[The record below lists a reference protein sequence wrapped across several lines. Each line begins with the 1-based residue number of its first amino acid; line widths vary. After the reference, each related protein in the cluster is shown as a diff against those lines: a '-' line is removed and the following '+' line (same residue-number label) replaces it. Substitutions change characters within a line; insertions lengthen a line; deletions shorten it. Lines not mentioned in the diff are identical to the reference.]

1 MTTKKIND
9 TVRDYHWIINVF
21 VVLCCGIWFLFYNE
35 ASNSMEQTEEN
46 SRSINNNITRIEVVE
61 KTIDIRFN
69 DIKEDVRD
77 IKRILEKQ
85 FKRR

>member
-1 MTTKKIND
+1 
-9 TVRDYHWIINVF
+9 
-21 VVLCCGIWFLFYNE
+21 
-35 ASNSMEQTEEN
+35 MEQTEEN